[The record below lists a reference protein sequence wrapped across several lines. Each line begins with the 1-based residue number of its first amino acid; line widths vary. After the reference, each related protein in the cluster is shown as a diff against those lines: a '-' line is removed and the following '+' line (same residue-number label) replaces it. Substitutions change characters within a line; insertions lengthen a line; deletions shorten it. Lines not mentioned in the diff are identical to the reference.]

1 MTTFNLYKYNVVV
14 RWKYDNEYETIVLHS
29 IQEYKS
35 IDGSRLLNHR
45 RWNFGQPSNTENL
58 ETVEHS
64 ENVYYFTHYDL

>member
-35 IDGSRLLNHR
+35 IEELSFMNYNGQRVILGFELIEPTLRKVINENHLN
-45 RWNFGQPSNTENL
+45 WN
-58 ETVEHS
+58 
-64 ENVYYFTHYDL
+64 